1 MNLKTGLLL
10 AVCCLP
16 LFCQAK
22 QIAIVID
29 DIGNHQR
36 DLEILNLPGQVT
48 FSILPHT
55 PYSQIFAERA
65 SKTHKELLLHVP
77 MQALDKT
84 KALGPGALTDTMTKS
99 ELQTTLGHALASLP
113 QVKGVNN
120 HMGSELTQRTEPMK
134 WTMEVLKKRG
144 LYFLDSRTTS
154 QSEAQNVA
162 NLYGVANVSRH
173 VFLDNNVT
181 HSQLQ
186 HQLEE
191 LKSKAEHFNYAIAI
205 AHPYPET
212 VAFLQQALPELQQQ
226 GFELVPLSQLVETKY
241 IQLAKAEQH
250 QQQ

>member
-1 MNLKTGLLL
+1 MGS
-10 AVCCLP
+10 A
-16 LFCQAK
+16 
-22 QIAIVID
+22 
-29 DIGNHQR
+29 
-36 DLEILNLPGQVT
+36 
-48 FSILPHT
+48 
-55 PYSQIFAERA
+55 
-65 SKTHKELLLHVP
+65 
-77 MQALDKT
+77 
-84 KALGPGALTDTMTKS
+84 
-99 ELQTTLGHALASLP
+99 LP
-113 QVKGVNN
+113 Q
-120 HMGSELTQRTEPMK
+120 LTEPMK
-134 WTMEVLKKRG
+134 WTMEILKKRG

-181 HSQLQ
+181 QSQLQ

-241 IQLAKAEQH
+241 IQLAKAEQR
-250 QQQ
+250 QGE

>member
-1 MNLKTGLLL
+1 
-10 AVCCLP
+10 
-16 LFCQAK
+16 
-22 QIAIVID
+22 
-29 DIGNHQR
+29 
-36 DLEILNLPGQVT
+36 
-48 FSILPHT
+48 
-55 PYSQIFAERA
+55 
-65 SKTHKELLLHVP
+65 
-77 MQALDKT
+77 
-84 KALGPGALTDTMTKS
+84 
-99 ELQTTLGHALASLP
+99 
-113 QVKGVNN
+113 
-120 HMGSELTQRTEPMK
+120 MGSELTQLTEPMK

-181 HSQLQ
+181 QSQLQ

-191 LKSKAEHFNYAIAI
+191 LKTKAQHFNYAIAI

-241 IQLAKAEQH
+241 IQLAKAEQK
-250 QQQ
+250 QGE

>member
-77 MQALDKT
+77 MQ
-84 KALGPGALTDTMTKS
+84 
-99 ELQTTLGHALASLP
+99 
-113 QVKGVNN
+113 
-120 HMGSELTQRTEPMK
+120 
-134 WTMEVLKKRG
+134 
-144 LYFLDSRTTS
+144 
-154 QSEAQNVA
+154 
-162 NLYGVANVSRH
+162 
-173 VFLDNNVT
+173 
-181 HSQLQ
+181 
-186 HQLEE
+186 
-191 LKSKAEHFNYAIAI
+191 
-205 AHPYPET
+205 
-212 VAFLQQALPELQQQ
+212 
-226 GFELVPLSQLVETKY
+226 
-241 IQLAKAEQH
+241 
-250 QQQ
+250 